1 MAEELDNTIRENATG
16 PESASA
22 DGVQVKQQD
31 LRDQIEAD
39 KYLAG
44 KDARRNPAKAFAR
57 GRNGVRNFFCRG
69 GSGDILLFPAVSRA
83 AARMHESG
91 AVQVANR
98 G

>member
-22 DGVQVKQQD
+22 DGVQVKQHN

-44 KDARRNPAKAFAR
+44 KEAVSKSPAKAF
-57 GRNGVRNFFCRG
+57 VRVKIVPPG
-69 GSGDILLFPAVSRA
+69 TV
-83 AARMHESG
+83 
-91 AVQVANR
+91 
-98 G
+98 